1 MPIAAWTWCASPPA
15 GWPAPKTQAPVAAAA
30 EAWIRRHVRPDYER
44 RGNMRELE
52 QCVHNILTHE
62 HYEADDEAAAPI
74 AAGGPPE
81 ESDAWLADG
90 RQGRLTAE
98 KLLQGYCARVYA
110 QTGSYEEAGRQL
122 VVGADP
128 RTKQLF
134 AA

>member
-1 MPIAAWTWCASPPA
+1 MSLLVFLVRLVVIPVSSYYAWP
-15 GWPAPKTQAPVAAAA
+15 
-30 EAWIRRHVRPDYER
+30 
-44 RGNMRELE
+44 GNMRELE

-62 HYEADDEAAAPI
+62 HYEADDEPDAPI

-98 KLLQGYCARVYA
+98 ALLQGYCARVYA

-122 VVGADP
+122 DLHWQTVRNNVRAWKERASGGGGS
-128 RTKQLF
+128 
-134 AA
+134 